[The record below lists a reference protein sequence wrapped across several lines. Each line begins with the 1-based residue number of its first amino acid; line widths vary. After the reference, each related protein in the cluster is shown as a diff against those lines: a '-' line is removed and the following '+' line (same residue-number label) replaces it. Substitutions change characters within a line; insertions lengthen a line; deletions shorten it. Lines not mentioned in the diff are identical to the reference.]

1 MVLLS
6 ALCLTE
12 QVGDDE
18 QQFCATIGL
27 RPKALKEIRKLR
39 RQLSTE
45 VEALIPQVILVFF
58 YARYLY
64 KGSFDSTMHLYP
76 SFVRFFYRIVT
87 QEDIFME
94 RRLICR
100 SKFREKI

>member
-18 QQFCATIGL
+18 QQFCTIIGL

-39 RQLSTE
+39 RQLCTE
-45 VEALIPQVILVFF
+45 VEALIPQVSFI
-58 YARYLY
+58 YT
-64 KGSFDSTMHLYP
+64 KGAL
-76 SFVRFFYRIVT
+76 
-87 QEDIFME
+87 QGQ
-94 RRLICR
+94 L
-100 SKFREKI
+100 